1 MQTQMKE
8 LRQLHS
14 SRLVVDNDHS
24 KMLEKVCLLNIIA

>member
-14 SRLVVDNDHS
+14 SGLIMDNDHS
-24 KMLEKVCLLNIIA
+24 KILEKVWLLKSIH